1 MACSS
6 SLFVA
11 LALSCSSCAAQV
23 DTYAYMAS
31 GGAVEIDQPL
41 LGAAMVHSLPPA
53 LHAQLCFTADQMDD
67 GCSGFNTTSCA
78 LAHRD
83 DAAVSA
89 CHDARRTPHPPQDV
103 VLPLALDS
111 DAAFGGYG
119 FDGFEVIGLETN
131 TCTAAGLTQ
140 QASPVPSTTKVA
152 PSAPAAAPNALA
164 LSASFE
170 PPLSASF
177 APPLLCCAS
186 SDGQPA
192 VPSAL
197 APSTA
202 AGCCTSSLASAECW
216 TTTSL
221 AAATT
226 GLQPAATA
234 ARVSTA
240 HEPGTNGAPTLAPSL
255 GMRNV
260 MLVAVLVLMWVS
272 YSTGYDHGQQQ
283 SHGRELCELREQQKT
298 HEREQH
304 RLHEHALRE
313 QQQLH
318 ERQTHELQERCVQ
331 HDQQWRHAAMASEDK
346 WRTSRDSWKQRAK
359 EAEHRLAQQQQ
370 QLPHMPTATAAAPVA
385 AVMAMT
391 DSTIKDDDYLQY
403 CLSQIDEDSDA
414 YAALTGRTRRRRRAR
429 VRAVGGADA
438 E

>member
-1 MACSS
+1 
-6 SLFVA
+6 
-11 LALSCSSCAAQV
+11 
-23 DTYAYMAS
+23 
-31 GGAVEIDQPL
+31 
-41 LGAAMVHSLPPA
+41 
-53 LHAQLCFTADQMDD
+53 
-67 GCSGFNTTSCA
+67 
-78 LAHRD
+78 
-83 DAAVSA
+83 
-89 CHDARRTPHPPQDV
+89 
-103 VLPLALDS
+103 
-111 DAAFGGYG
+111 
-119 FDGFEVIGLETN
+119 
-131 TCTAAGLTQ
+131 
-140 QASPVPSTTKVA
+140 
-152 PSAPAAAPNALA
+152 
-164 LSASFE
+164 
-170 PPLSASF
+170 
-177 APPLLCCAS
+177 
-186 SDGQPA
+186 
-192 VPSAL
+192 
-197 APSTA
+197 
-202 AGCCTSSLASAECW
+202 
-216 TTTSL
+216 
-221 AAATT
+221 
-226 GLQPAATA
+226 
-234 ARVSTA
+234 
-240 HEPGTNGAPTLAPSL
+240 
-255 GMRNV
+255 

-429 VRAVGGADA
+429 GTRGGRRRRGVRAMCSESSANDGQVYTSPFTEQLSSPVGESTLQLESPIAETQLELPASLDADGDATGPAALEASPPGSPGAPLFSPGGTSTAGYHPLTPGIAGRVRERHELARAGYSPFDPGIGGRVRARHEATRAEARDAVGVCQQVQSRRISFSQIPDGIGICSSPLGPTYDEPRDPWLEFDELNSNSYWRLLAICGEASAGGAEPTAGGA
-438 E
+438 EPSSGGAALQPGDDIICMV